1 MREILFRGKAI
12 NRDKREYRTDYKN
25 GDWVY
30 GLFMKKYDDRF
41 KNLPAEMSNEYGV
54 TGIEVDYKTISEY
67 TGLTDKNGNK
77 IFEGDIL
84 KYTRTNCHNVYE
96 KEFEDSFKGGDLVT
110 YLEIYYDDTCAA
122 FRHRLYDEN
131 KKLFGSGFL
140 SFQDARADENIIEVI
155 GNIYDDPELL
165 NK

>member
-54 TGIEVDYKTISEY
+54 TGIEVDYKTISQY
-67 TGLTDKNGNK
+67 TGLTDKNGKK

-84 KYTRTNCHNVYE
+84 KYTRTKWNEPLHSDNGKDIVSFHEIYFDE
-96 KEFEDSFKGGDLVT
+96 NESSFKQKHYTDKG
-110 YLEIYYDDTCAA
+110 
-122 FRHRLYDEN
+122 
-131 KKLFGSGFL
+131 KLLGSGYMS
-140 SFQDARADENIIEVI
+140 SFVDARADENIIEVI
-155 GNIYDDPELL
+155 GNIYDNPELL